1 MPTLSS
7 QPQPPPINDPVDDYL
22 IRLEQAVHRLSRQD
36 IWAVIQVLYRAWQ
49 EQRQIFLIGNGGSA
63 ATASHM
69 ANDLNKLTIVEGMPR
84 MKAMALTDNVPLITA
99 WSNDTSYENA
109 FSEQMR
115 NFIRSGDIVV
125 CISASGNSP
134 NILQAIEVGRQFE
147 ATIIGLTGQPG
158 GRLRQIADYC
168 IAIPDDHIGR
178 QEDGHMILD
187 HVIANTLRELIMTA
201 NHPGGSK

>member
-1 MPTLSS
+1 MTNLSS
-7 QPQPPPINDPVDDYL
+7 ETQPAQINDPVDEYL
-22 IRLEQAVHRLSRQD
+22 TRLEQTVRRLSRQD
-36 IWAVIQVLYRAWQ
+36 IWAIIQVFYRAWQ

-69 ANDLNKLTIVEGMPR
+69 ANDLNKLTVVEGMPR
-84 MKAMALTDNVPLITA
+84 MKAIALTDNVPLMTA

-115 NFIRSGDIVV
+115 NFIRPGDIVV
-125 CISASGNSP
+125 CISTSGNSAS
-134 NILQAIEVGRQFE
+134 ILSAVEVGRQFD
-147 ATIIGLTGQPG
+147 ATIIGFTGDPG

-168 IAIPDDHIGR
+168 VAIPDDHIGR

-187 HVIANTLRELIMTA
+187 HVIANTLRDLIVTA
-201 NHPGGSK
+201 KQTGGSK

>member
-1 MPTLSS
+1 MSNPTPNNHPS
-7 QPQPPPINDPVDDYL
+7 QLYDPVEDYL
-22 IRLEQAVHRLSRQD
+22 SHLERTVNRLSRED
-36 IWAVIQVLYRAWQ
+36 IWAVVQVMYRAWQ
-49 EQRQIFLIGNGGSA
+49 AGKQIFLIGNGGSA

-84 MKAMALTDNVPLITA
+84 MKAIALTDNVPLMTA

-115 NFIRSGDIVV
+115 NFIQTGDIVV
-125 CISASGNSP
+125 CISTSGNSP
-134 NILQAIEVGRQFE
+134 SILRAVEVARQYE
-147 ATIIGLTGQPG
+147 ATVIGLTGEPG
-158 GRLRQIADYC
+158 GALRKSSDYC

-187 HVIANTLRELIMTA
+187 HVIANTLRDLIYTA
-201 NHPGGSK
+201 KHTGGLP